1 MAQPQPNINIVKDTL
16 DSISD
21 ARHSSHEAMA
31 TTFGIFILHDDARYA
46 KQAAWAAFDE
56 LDRLEAELSRF
67 IENSD
72 ISRINNLAANQP
84 LQIGLSAFECL
95 QLSAKIY
102 DETDGAFD
110 ITIGSLMNCWLNED
124 KTIRTPSKEQLNKA
138 RRRTGTHLFKLD
150 ETEHTVE
157 LLTDELQIDLGGI
170 GKGYAVDKMAGL
182 LDDWGIDAA
191 LIHSGC
197 SSVLAIGTPRPSEGL
212 GTPPGAKGW
221 PVTLSSP
228 AGSKQTLYQKRCRET
243 LAYLYLRDRA
253 VSGSGLQKGWHI
265 IDPRTIQLVEGK
277 SAAWACA
284 SDAAT
289 ADALSTAFMVM
300 SPEQVKQ
307 YCASHSDVLAMIITG
322 EHSAEAQKEKVLR
335 YGHWKMGHHV
345 GYPTVEFL
353 I

>member
-1 MAQPQPNINIVKDTL
+1 MAQPQPDINIVKDTL

-21 ARHSSHEAMA
+21 ARHFSHEAMA

-46 KQAAWAAFDE
+46 KQAVWAAFDE

-110 ITIGSLMNCWLNED
+110 ITIGSLMDCWLSED
-124 KTIRTPSKEQLNKA
+124 KTKRSPSKERLNKA
-138 RRRTGTHLFKLD
+138 CQRTGTHLFKLD

-197 SSVLAIGTPRPSEGL
+197 SSVLAIGTPL
-212 GTPPGAKGW
+212 GKKGW

-228 AGSKQTLYQKRCRET
+228 AGSKQT

-307 YCASHSDVLAMIITG
+307 YCLSHSDVLAMIITG

-335 YGHWKMGHHV
+335 YGHWKK
-345 GYPTVEFL
+345 FL